1 MGRIYFDNKN
11 EYAIFASSNIK
22 DMRKIVKTE
31 KRYTIHFINSSG
43 FCYRSRGNCP
53 YGYVKEQR
61 KIAKAL
67 GEKIEVEYERT
78 IKEIYG

>member
-1 MGRIYFDNKN
+1 MGSFYFDIKN
-11 EYAIFASSNIK
+11 EYAIFASSNTK
-22 DMRKIVKTE
+22 DMRKKVKTE

-61 KIAKAL
+61 GIAKAL
-67 GEKIEVEYERT
+67 GETIEVEYERT
-78 IKEIYG
+78 IKEVYG